1 MASVERKR
9 KIQIKHPKF
18 SDQPGCVQL
27 KKSGFASNNEMH
39 AYRPLGLDYCG
50 FHKPRVP
57 QGPDIKKISH
67 GIAAMM
73 HIVPL
78 GRPKAAG
85 S

>member
-39 AYRPLGLDYCG
+39 AYRPLGQEYTKNFKLMRFLNINVNNMLTYW
-50 FHKPRVP
+50 
-57 QGPDIKKISH
+57 QI
-67 GIAAMM
+67 
-73 HIVPL
+73 
-78 GRPKAAG
+78 
-85 S
+85 